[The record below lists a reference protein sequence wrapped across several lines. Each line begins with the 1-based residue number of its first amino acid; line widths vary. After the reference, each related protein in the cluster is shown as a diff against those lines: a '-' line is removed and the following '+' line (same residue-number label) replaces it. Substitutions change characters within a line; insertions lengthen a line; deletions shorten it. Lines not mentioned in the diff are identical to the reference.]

1 VCRNPLR
8 VSRTL
13 LRRALL
19 ARLGLLAWRGGRGLQ
34 GEGAPWR
41 EVHRGP
47 EGAARALRQLEAVQ
61 LNPVAVIERNHH
73 LVLWNRVGGYA
84 RVHLEALYHQ
94 RSLFEYWAQERCL
107 LPLEDYPV
115 FAARRRPLAVGDP
128 QLRAAV
134 ALVRARLASKGPL
147 PARALDSGGRV
158 EGAWGSSRKAT
169 SHALEM
175 LWDAGE
181 VVVAFRQGE
190 ERYFAL
196 AEHWLPRELL
206 GQAADESARVRKY
219 LRAYGV
225 VDLQDPRFGW
235 RRMPAAE
242 RRDLVARLLQEG
254 ELIPLEMQGTRR
266 RYGLHPS
273 LLPFLEGLE
282 GAEVLPEVFL
292 LPPLD
297 NLLWRRERVR
307 DLFGLDYRWELY
319 LPPARRRY
327 GPYALPVLEGD
338 RFIALLDA
346 RLNRAQG
353 VLVVERV
360 FWLEHPLP
368 VRADRLWAAL
378 GRLAGYLGAQL
389 EMRG

>member
-8 VSRTL
+8 VSRIL

-61 LNPVAVIERNHH
+61 LDPVAVIERNHH

-175 LWDAGE
+175 LWDARE

-254 ELIPLEMQGTRR
+254 ELIPLEVQGTRR
-266 RYGLHPS
+266 RYGSTPAFSPS
-273 LLPFLEGLE
+273 WRAWRGPRSSLRSSCSLPWITCSG
-282 GAEVLPEVFL
+282 GGSGCATSSAWTIVGSCTS
-292 LPPLD
+292 
-297 NLLWRRERVR
+297 RR
-307 DLFGLDYRWELY
+307 
-319 LPPARRRY
+319 
-327 GPYALPVLEGD
+327 
-338 RFIALLDA
+338 
-346 RLNRAQG
+346 
-353 VLVVERV
+353 
-360 FWLEHPLP
+360 
-368 VRADRLWAAL
+368 
-378 GRLAGYLGAQL
+378 LGAATVPTRSL
-389 EMRG
+389 SWRATASSPCWTPGLTGRRGCWLWSGYSG

>member
-1 VCRNPLR
+1 
-8 VSRTL
+8 VSRIQ

-19 ARLGLLAWRGGRGLQ
+19 ARLGLLAWRGGRGPQ

-41 EVHRGP
+41 QVHRGP
-47 EGAARALRQLEAVQ
+47 EGVARALRQLEAVQ
-61 LNPVAVIERNHH
+61 LDPVAVIERNHH
-73 LVLWNRVGGYA
+73 LVLWNRVGDYA
-84 RVHLEALYHQ
+84 RAHLEALYH
-94 RSLFEYWAQERCL
+94 RRAVFEYWAQERCL
-107 LPLEDYPV
+107 LPLEDYPL
-115 FAARRRPLAVGDP
+115 FAARRRPLAADDP
-128 QLRAAV
+128 GLRAAV
-134 ALVRARLASKGPL
+134 ALVRARLAAEGPL

-169 SHALEM
+169 SRALEM

-196 AEHWLPRELL
+196 AERWLPRDLL
-206 GQAADESARVRKY
+206 GQAADEPALVRKY
-219 LRAYGV
+219 LRAYGL

-235 RRMPAAE
+235 RRLPAAE
-242 RRDLVARLLQEG
+242 RRDLVPRLLQEG
-254 ELIPLEMQGTRR
+254 ELIPLEVEGVRR

-297 NLLWRRERVR
+297 NLLWQRQRVR

-319 LPPARRRY
+319 LPPARRRH

-338 RFIALLDA
+338 RFVALLDA
-346 RLNRAQG
+346 RLDRAHR

-360 FWLEHPLP
+360 SWLEHPLP
-368 VRADRLWAAL
+368 ARAARVRAAL
-378 GRLAGYLGAQL
+378 GQLAGYLGARL
-389 EMRG
+389 EMEG

>member
-1 VCRNPLR
+1 MCRNPLR

-61 LNPVAVIERNHH
+61 LDPVAVIERNHH
-73 LVLWNRVGGYA
+73 LVLWNRG
-84 RVHLEALYHQ
+84 RRL
-94 RSLFEYWAQERCL
+94 RSSA
-107 LPLEDYPV
+107 P
-115 FAARRRPLAVGDP
+115 G
-128 QLRAAV
+128 
-134 ALVRARLASKGPL
+134 GPL
-147 PARALDSGGRV
+147 PPAPALRVLGAGALPSPLGGLPCVCGPPTAAGGGRPAAKGGRGAGAGPARLGGAPPCARPGLGRV

-181 VVVAFRQGE
+181 VVAFRQGE

-254 ELIPLEMQGTRR
+254 ELIPLEVQGTRR

-292 LPPLD
+292 LSPLD

-307 DLFGLDYRWELY
+307 ELFGLDYRWELY

-389 EMRG
+389 EMRE